1 MVSPLTKAIL
11 ATLGATFFAVTLT
24 TLTSYSIIPSPGIQV
39 EQSIFAA
46 LAGIVIYYILS
57 ALASRIVE
65 SKLHFTFRKMAI
77 VISVAVVLIA
87 LLVVWI
93 QQLTFL
99 AISLGLVAAGISFS
113 LQQPI
118 LSLVGWLVLAFE
130 RPFSVGDRIEIKD
143 VAGDVIDY
151 GFFFVKVMEIRQ
163 WTDAD
168 LYTGRILLVPTNWI
182 PSNTIYNYSKDFG
195 YIWDKLWIGLLYHAN
210 YTKIA
215 NDIREMARQ
224 HTQSIVEQATKAYAK
239 VESKYF
245 LKDTSFESQVF
256 ISFNSNWVQIDLR
269 YMAEIKTRTKTH
281 SELSEL
287 ILNYLKEN
295 SVNIASSSLNVQ
307 VQGKA

>member
-39 EQSIFAA
+39 DQSIFAA

-77 VISVAVVLIA
+77 VISFAVVLIA

-93 QQLTFL
+93 QQLSFL

-195 YIWDKLWIGLLYHAN
+195 YIWDKLWIGLLYDAN
-210 YTKIA
+210 YTKTA

-224 HTQSIVEQATKAYAK
+224 HNQSWNKPPKHTQKLKANTSSKIRRLNLRCSSTLTATGFKSTSDIWRK
-239 VESKYF
+239 
-245 LKDTSFESQVF
+245 LKPEP
-256 ISFNSNWVQIDLR
+256 R
-269 YMAEIKTRTKTH
+269 RTANC
-281 SELSEL
+281 LS
-287 ILNYLKEN
+287 
-295 SVNIASSSLNVQ
+295 
-307 VQGKA
+307 